1 MHSKLEGGFVFEE
14 ERKQHPF
21 KQVVMDLLSAKV
33 GSGSWQYLVF
43 WYWHLDK
50 DAQMHISLDSKKRY
64 GYVSICPSI
73 VPGGCKC
80 DELQSYTEKRPRKK
94 NDKHLPKC
102 SRRLQF
108 H

>member
-1 MHSKLEGGFVFEE
+1 
-14 ERKQHPF
+14 
-21 KQVVMDLLSAKV
+21 
-33 GSGSWQYLVF
+33 
-43 WYWHLDK
+43 
-50 DAQMHISLDSKKRY
+50 MHISLDSKKRY